1 MNASRTKSARRTV
14 LALAAVGGL
23 TCLALAPAS
32 AQEPTPTYDVLIL
45 GGHVVDGTGAPG
57 FRADVAILGDRIAA
71 VGDLDGSA
79 ARDTIDATGL
89 TVAPG
94 FIDMLG
100 HSEFRLLADG
110 RATSKIHQGVTSEI
124 TGEVTSVVPA
134 SDRPRAEREREY
146 APWGIEYTWDNLDG
160 YFEELERRGT
170 AINVGTWVGLSSL
183 RLHGVGPDERAAD
196 PAEMEAMKDALAAA
210 MEQGAF
216 GLSSGL
222 SYAPGRFA
230 STEEITELSR
240 VVTEH
245 GGFYATHMR
254 SEGAGLLDAIDEA
267 ITIGEQSGA
276 PVLIHHLKASGR
288 ANWGKMVT
296 AVERIQAARDRGV
309 DVMANVYPYTAS
321 STGLDNLLPDWAEA
335 GTASE
340 TLARLRKPAF
350 RDSVE
355 TFLSGTTPG
364 GEPELGTSA
373 GGPAGVLISD
383 IANESLAHYEG
394 MRLDAVAEQRAQS
407 PVEALIDLLLED
419 ELRTGAIFFT
429 MDEADLIE
437 ALRQPWTMI
446 GGDAGVRAFDGPLST
461 DTPHPRAFGSFPRVL
476 CRYSREQG
484 LLSLEEA
491 VHKMTGLAA
500 ARARLADR
508 GTLTRDYYADVT
520 VFDAS
525 TVCDQAT
532 FENPKQLAVGIHH
545 VIVNGVPVLR
555 DGDPTG
561 ARPGRGLR
569 RDVLSQ
575 P

>member
-1 MNASRTKSARRTV
+1 M
-14 LALAAVGGL
+14 ALVSVVSCL
-23 TCLALAPAS
+23 MCLALAPVW
-32 AQEPTPTYDVLIL
+32 AQDPAPTYDILIL
-45 GGHVVDGTGAPG
+45 GGHVIDGTGAPR
-57 FRADVAILGDRIAA
+57 FRADVAILSDRIAA
-71 VGDLDGSA
+71 IGDLDGSA
-79 ARDTIDATGL
+79 ARDTIDASGL
-89 TVAPG
+89 VVAPG

-110 RATSKIHQGVTSEI
+110 RAISKIHQGVTTEI

-134 SDRPRAEREREY
+134 SDRPRAEREREV
-146 APWGIEYTWDNLDG
+146 ALWGIEYTWDDLDG

-183 RLHGVGPDERAAD
+183 RLHGVGPEDRAAE
-196 PAEMEAMKDALAAA
+196 PAELEVMKAALAAA
-210 MEQGAF
+210 MERGAF

-222 SYAPGRFA
+222 SYAPGRYA

-240 VVTEH
+240 VVAKQ

-254 SEGAGLLDAIDEA
+254 SEGAGLLDAIEEA
-267 ITIGEQSGA
+267 IAIGEHSGA

-288 ANWGKMVT
+288 ANWGKMAT
-296 AVERIQAARDRGV
+296 AVARIQAARDRGV

-340 TLARLRKPAF
+340 TLARLRNPAF

-355 TFLSGTTPG
+355 TFLSGTTPD
-364 GEPELGTSA
+364 GEPELATSA
-373 GGPAGVLISD
+373 GGPSGVLISD
-383 IANESLAHYEG
+383 IATESLAQYEG

-419 ELRTGAIFFT
+419 ELRTSAIFFT
-429 MDEADLIE
+429 MDAADLIE

-446 GGDAGVRAFDGPLST
+446 GGDAGARALDGPLST

-491 VHKMTGLAA
+491 VHKMTGLPAK
-500 ARARLADR
+500 RAGIDDR
-508 GTLTRDYYADVT
+508 GVLGEAAYADVT
-520 VFDAS
+520 IFDVDA
-525 TVCDQAT
+525 VCDRAT
-532 FENPKQLAVGIHH
+532 FENPKQLAVGVHH
-545 VIVNGVPVLR
+545 VIVNGEPVLR

-561 ARPGRGLR
+561 ALPGRGLR
-569 RDVLSQ
+569 KSTTSK

>member
-1 MNASRTKSARRTV
+1 MSASSTKTV
-14 LALAAVGGL
+14 RQVVVAIAAVCTMTCIGL
-23 TCLALAPAS
+23 SPVS
-32 AQEPTPTYDVLIL
+32 AQEATPTYDLLIL
-45 GGHVVDGTGAPG
+45 GGHVIDGTGGPRS
-57 FRADVAILGDRIAA
+57 RADVAILGDQIASI
-71 VGDLDGSA
+71 GDLNGSA

-89 TVAPG
+89 IVAPG

-110 RATSKIHQGVTSEI
+110 RAISKIYQGVTSEI
-124 TGEVTSVVPA
+124 TGEVTSVVPT
-134 SDRPRAEREREY
+134 SERPRAEREREY
-146 APWGIEYTWDNLDG
+146 APWGVEYTWDDLDG
-160 YFEELERRGT
+160 YFAELESRGT

-183 RLHGVGPDERAAD
+183 RLHGVGAEERPAQ
-196 PAEMEAMKDALAAA
+196 PAEMVEMKAALAAA

-240 VVTEH
+240 VAAEH

-254 SEGAGLLDAIDEA
+254 NEGNWLLAAIDEA
-267 ITIGEQSGA
+267 IEIGEQSGA

-288 ANWGKMVT
+288 SNWGKMKG
-296 AVERIQAARDRGV
+296 AVEKIQAARDRGV

-321 STGLDNLLPDWAEA
+321 STGLANILPDWAEA
-335 GTASE
+335 GTSSE
-340 TLARLRKPAF
+340 TLERLRNPAF

-355 TFLSGTTPG
+355 TFLSGTTPS
-364 GEPELGTSA
+364 GEPELATSA
-373 GGPAGVLISD
+373 GGPNGVLISD
-383 IANESLAHYEG
+383 IANESLVHYEG
-394 MRLDAVAEQRAQS
+394 MRLDAVAEQRGQS

-419 ELRTGAIFFT
+419 ELRTGAIYFT

-446 GGDAGVRAFDGPLST
+446 GGDAGVRAFDGPLSD

-476 CRYSREQG
+476 CRYSREQS
-484 LLSLEEA
+484 LFPLEEA
-491 VHKMTGLAA
+491 VHKMTGLSAS
-500 ARARLADR
+500 RAGIDAR
-508 GTLTRDYYADVT
+508 GTLVQKSYADIAI
-520 VFDAS
+520 FDPN
-525 TVCDQAT
+525 TVCDRAT
-532 FENPKQLAVGIHH
+532 FENPKQLAVGVHH

-555 DGDPTG
+555 NGEPTG

-569 RDVLSQ
+569 RNTTSKR
-575 P
+575 

>member
-1 MNASRTKSARRTV
+1 MKAPRTKTAGRALLAIVTACVASASV
-14 LALAAVGGL
+14 
-23 TCLALAPAS
+23 S
-32 AQEPTPTYDVLIL
+32 AQEPAPTYDVLIL
-45 GGHVVDGTGAPG
+45 GGHVIDGTGASG
-57 FRADVAILGDRIAA
+57 FQADVAILGDRITAI
-71 VGDLDGSA
+71 GDLDGSA

-89 TVAPG
+89 IVAPG

-110 RATSKIHQGVTSEI
+110 RAISKVYQGVTSEI

-134 SDRPRAEREREY
+134 SERPRAEREREY
-146 APWGIEYTWDNLDG
+146 APWDIEYTWDDLDG

-183 RLHGVGPDERAAD
+183 RLHGVGAEERPAQPDE
-196 PAEMEAMKDALAAA
+196 MESMKAALAAA

-240 VVTEH
+240 VVAEH

-254 SEGAGLLDAIDEA
+254 SEGAQLLEAIDEA
-267 ITIGEQSGA
+267 IAIGEHSGA
-276 PVLIHHLKASGR
+276 PVMIHHLKASGR
-288 ANWGKMVT
+288 ANWGKMKS
-296 AVERIQAARDRGV
+296 AVEKIQDARDRGV

-321 STGLDNLLPDWAEA
+321 STGLDNILPNWAEA

-340 TLARLRKPAF
+340 TLARLRSPAF

-355 TFLSGTTPG
+355 TFLSGTTPS
-364 GEPELGTSA
+364 GEPELATSA
-373 GGPAGVLISD
+373 GGPGGVLISD
-383 IANESLAHYEG
+383 IANESLVQYEG
-394 MRLDAVAEQRAQS
+394 MRLDAVAEQRGQS

-419 ELRTGAIFFT
+419 ELRTGAIYFT

-446 GGDAGVRAFDGPLST
+446 GGDAGVRAFDGPLSD

-484 LLSLEEA
+484 LFPLEEA
-491 VHKMTGLAA
+491 VHKMTGLPA
-500 ARARLADR
+500 ARAELDDR
-508 GTLTRDYYADVT
+508 GTLARGHFADVT
-520 VFDAS
+520 VFDAD
-525 TVCDQAT
+525 TICDRAT
-532 FENPKQLAVGIHH
+532 FENPKQLAIGVHH

-555 DGDPTG
+555 DGEPTD

-569 RDVLSQ
+569 RDTTSER
-575 P
+575 

>member
-1 MNASRTKSARRTV
+1 VAHI
-14 LALAAVGGL
+14 LAAACGL
-23 TCLALAPAS
+23 TFLVLAPAR
-32 AQEPTPTYDVLIL
+32 AQEPTPTYDLLIL
-45 GGHVVDGTGAPG
+45 GGHVVDGTGAPR
-57 FRADVAILGDRIAA
+57 FPADVAILGDRIAV

-110 RATSKIHQGVTSEI
+110 RAISKIHQGVTSEI

-146 APWGIEYTWDNLDG
+146 APWGIQYTWDDLDG
-160 YFEELERRGT
+160 YFVELERRGT

-183 RLHGVGPDERAAD
+183 RLHGVGPDERAAE
-196 PAEMEAMKDALAAA
+196 PAEMKAMKDALAAA
-210 MEQGAF
+210 MDQGAF

-222 SYAPGRFA
+222 EYAPGRYA
-230 STEEITELSR
+230 STEEIIELAR
-240 VVTEH
+240 VVAQH
-245 GGFYATHMR
+245 DGFYASHLR
-254 SEGAGLLDAIDEA
+254 NEDALLLEAIDEA
-267 ITIGEQSGA
+267 ITIGEKSGA

-288 ANWGKMVT
+288 ANWGKMAT
-296 AVERIQAARDRGV
+296 AVERIQAARERGI
-309 DVMANVYPYTAS
+309 DVMADVYPYTAA
-321 STGLDNLLPDWAEA
+321 STGLDYLLPDWATT
-335 GTASE
+335 GTPSE
-340 TLARLRKPAF
+340 TLAKLKDPGF
-350 RDSVE
+350 RESLE
-355 TFLSGTTPG
+355 AFLSGTTPS
-364 GEPELGTSA
+364 GEPVLATKA
-373 GGPAGVLISD
+373 GGPSGVLISD
-383 IANESLAHYEG
+383 IATESLAHYEG
-394 MRLDAVAEQRAQS
+394 MRLDAVADQRAQS
-407 PVEALIDLLLED
+407 PVEAFIDVLLED
-419 ELRTGAIFFT
+419 ELRTGAIFFV

-446 GGDAGVRAFDGPLST
+446 GGDAGVRAFDGPLSD

-500 ARARLADR
+500 ARAGLDDR
-508 GTLTRDYYADVT
+508 GTLTQGHYADVT
-520 VFDAS
+520 VFDAD
-525 TVCDQAT
+525 TVCDRAT
-532 FENPKQLAVGIHH
+532 FENPKQLAVGVHH
-545 VIVNGVPVLR
+545 VIVNGEPVLR

-569 RDVLSQ
+569 RGKTSQ
-575 P
+575 L

>member
-1 MNASRTKSARRTV
+1 MSALRQAL
-14 LALAAVGGL
+14 LAIFTACGMILF
-23 TCLALAPAS
+23 ALAPVS

-45 GGHVVDGTGAPG
+45 GGHVIDGTGASRH
-57 FRADVAILGDRIAA
+57 RADVAILGDRIAA
-71 VGDLDGSA
+71 IGDLDGSA

-89 TVAPG
+89 IVAPG

-110 RATSKIHQGVTSEI
+110 RAISKIYQGVTSEI

-134 SDRPRAEREREY
+134 SERPRAQREREY
-146 APWGIEYTWDNLDG
+146 APWGITYTWDDLDG
-160 YFEELERRGT
+160 YFAELERRGT

-183 RLHGVGPDERAAD
+183 RLHGVGSEERAAE
-196 PAEMEAMKDALAAA
+196 PAEMKAMKNALAAA

-230 STEEITELSR
+230 STAEITELSR
-240 VVTEH
+240 VVAEH

-254 SEGAGLLDAIDEA
+254 SEGAQLLEAIDEA
-267 ITIGEQSGA
+267 IAIGEQSGA

-288 ANWGKMVT
+288 ANWGKMKA
-296 AVERIQAARDRGV
+296 AVAKIQGARDRGV

-321 STGLDNLLPDWAEA
+321 STGLANLLPDWAEA

-340 TLARLRKPAF
+340 TLDRLRDPAF
-350 RDSVE
+350 RERVE

-364 GEPELGTSA
+364 GEPELATSA
-373 GGPAGVLISD
+373 GGPSGVLISD
-383 IANESLAHYEG
+383 IASESLVHYEG
-394 MRLDAVAEQRAQS
+394 MRLDAVAEQRGQS

-419 ELRTGAIFFT
+419 ELRTGAIYFT

-446 GGDAGVRAFDGPLST
+446 GGDAGVRAFDGPLSD
-461 DTPHPRAFGSFPRVL
+461 DTPHPRAFGTFPRVL

-484 LLSLEEA
+484 LLPLEEA
-491 VHKMTGLAA
+491 VHKMTGLSAT
-500 ARARLADR
+500 RAGLENR
-508 GTLTRDYYADVT
+508 GTLVQDHFADVT
-520 VFDAS
+520 IFDAD
-525 TVCDQAT
+525 TVCDRAT

-555 DGDPTG
+555 DGEPTG

-569 RDVLSQ
+569 RSTTNKQ
-575 P
+575 

>member
-1 MNASRTKSARRTV
+1 MKTSRAYDVRR
-14 LALAAVGGL
+14 ALRAVGAACGIVCA
-23 TCLALAPAS
+23 TLAPVS
-32 AQEPTPTYDVLIL
+32 AQELTPTYDIL
-45 GGHVVDGTGAPG
+45 VVGGHVIDGTGAARL
-57 FRADVAILGDRIAA
+57 RADVAILGDRIAA
-71 VGDLDGSA
+71 IGDLGGST

-89 TVAPG
+89 IVAPG

-110 RATSKIHQGVTSEI
+110 RAISKIYQGVTSEI

-134 SDRPRAEREREY
+134 SDRPRADREREY
-146 APWGIEYTWDNLDG
+146 ALWGIEYTWDDLDG

-183 RLHGVGPDERAAD
+183 RLHGVGPEERAARPD
-196 PAEMEAMKDALAAA
+196 EMEAMKKALVAA

-230 STEEITELSR
+230 STAEITELTR
-240 VVTEH
+240 VVAEH

-254 SEGAGLLDAIDEA
+254 SEGDRLLEAIDEA
-267 ITIGEQSGA
+267 IAIGEESGA

-288 ANWGKMVT
+288 ANWGKMKT
-296 AVERIQAARDRGV
+296 AVAKIQAARDRGI

-335 GTASE
+335 GTAPE
-340 TLARLRKPAF
+340 TLDRLRNAAF

-355 TFLSGTTPG
+355 TFLNGTTSS
-364 GEPELGTSA
+364 GEPELATSA
-373 GGPAGVLISD
+373 GGPGGVLISD
-383 IANESLAHYEG
+383 IASESLAHYEG
-394 MRLDAVAEQRAQS
+394 MRLDAVAEQRGQS

-419 ELRTGAIFFT
+419 ELHTGAIFFT

-446 GGDAGVRAFDGPLST
+446 GGDAGVRALDGPLSN

-491 VHKMTGLAA
+491 VHKMTGLSAQ
-500 ARARLADR
+500 RAGLDDR
-508 GTLTRDYYADVT
+508 GTLARDRFADVAI
-520 VFDAS
+520 FDGD
-525 TVCDQAT
+525 TVCDRAT
-532 FENPKQLAVGIHH
+532 FENPKQLAVGVRH

-555 DGDPTG
+555 DGEPTG

-569 RDVLSQ
+569 RSTTNK